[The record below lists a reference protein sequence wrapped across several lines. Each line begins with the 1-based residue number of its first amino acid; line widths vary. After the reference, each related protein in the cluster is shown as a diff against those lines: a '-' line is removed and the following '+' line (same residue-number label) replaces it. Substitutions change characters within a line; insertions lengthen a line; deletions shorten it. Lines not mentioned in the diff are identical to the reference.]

1 LSRVKTS
8 RSNTASPVIEE
19 QLPALAAD
27 LVQRQVRLDRPTTTP
42 AAFAAKAA
50 ITTIPM
56 VFEIGFDPV
65 EECDTV
71 PMP

>member
-1 LSRVKTS
+1 
-8 RSNTASPVIEE
+8 
-19 QLPALAAD
+19 LAAD

-50 ITTIPM
+50 ITTIPI

-71 PMP
+71 PMH